1 MLKHLRVT
9 ASGSGYHTGLEG
21 QRERA
26 VLQEARGR
34 GHRVKVML
42 ESEQASP
49 KRPGAVEDMQE
60 A

>member
-26 VLQEARGR
+26 GLQEARGR
-34 GHRVKVML
+34 GLRVKIML
-42 ESEQASP
+42 E
-49 KRPGAVEDMQE
+49 
-60 A
+60 